1 MVLSAHYVNSL
12 ELSKEKNNT
21 EIVFVKDG
29 QTWSP
34 PSCGRSQEVQHHS
47 RKSTVL
53 SKVKEKAGRW
63 RNNFRK
69 KKDNHGDTNST
80 SCAVRFEEDDGN
92 YQDEHPEYLGAPMY
106 ESELAPEA
114 YKEHARQN
122 PRAVPVISEKHV
134 LTSSVKAVSEADHV
148 TEKHAS
154 RSDDGALNPGENKWD
169 KGVSVKEYIMHKL
182 EPGGDEK
189 ALSQVISDAMHPAAD
204 AGVMGKMKVAVN
216 SLLGRE
222 DHPPQSTTI
231 SQTVLEEEKKGRILQ
246 TN

>member
-1 MVLSAHYVNSL
+1 MHRNAHESSGATLLPTVDQL
-12 ELSKEKNNT
+12 HP
-21 EIVFVKDG
+21 VKDG

-53 SKVKEKAGRW
+53 SKVKEKARRW

-69 KKDNHGDTNST
+69 KRHNHGDTNST
-80 SCAVRFEEDDGN
+80 SCAVRLEEDDDK

-114 YKEHARQN
+114 YKEHAKQN
-122 PRAVPVISEKHV
+122 PRAVLVISEKHV

-182 EPGGDEK
+182 EPGEDEK

-222 DHPPQSTTI
+222 DHPPQATTI
-231 SQTVLEEEKKGRILQ
+231 SQTAMEEENKGRILQ

>member
-1 MVLSAHYVNSL
+1 MHRNAHKSSGATL
-12 ELSKEKNNT
+12 IPTLDQLHP
-21 EIVFVKDG
+21 VKDG

-53 SKVKEKAGRW
+53 SKVKEKARRW
-63 RNNFRK
+63 RNNFLK
-69 KKDNHGDTNST
+69 KRHNHGDTNST
-80 SCAVRFEEDDGN
+80 SCAVRLEEDDDN
-92 YQDEHPEYLGAPMY
+92 YKDEHPEYLGAPMD

-122 PRAVPVISEKHV
+122 PRAVLVISEKHV
-134 LTSSVKAVSEADHV
+134 VTTSVKAVSEADHV

-154 RSDDGALNPGENKWD
+154 RSGDGALNPGENKWD
-169 KGVSVKEYIMHKL
+169 KG
-182 EPGGDEK
+182 
-189 ALSQVISDAMHPAAD
+189 VISDAMHPAAD

-231 SQTVLEEEKKGRILQ
+231 SQTVMEEENEGRMLQ